1 MTEFLVRRFVPR
13 WQQVRDAA
21 VRQRYGLLGSIT
33 GIVVNLLLFAGKFT
47 VGTLF
52 GSVAV
57 TADGVNNLSDA
68 GSSVISLV
76 SFRLAARPA
85 DEEHPFGHARLEY
98 LASMGVAILILLLGA
113 ELAKSSLSK
122 ILAPEPMAFS
132 WLTVGVLA
140 ASILMKLWLFA
151 FNRSLGRRI
160 DSSLMAA
167 AAADSLSDVLATGG
181 VLLSAVLSPLLRF
194 SLDGYMGMLVA
205 AVIIRAGIQII
216 LEAMGK
222 LLGEA
227 PTGELVAE
235 IEDFVTARPG
245 ILGCHDLMVHSY
257 GPGRCFATVHAEV
270 SAKGDMLVSHDL
282 IDNIER
288 DILREKD
295 IHLVIHM
302 DPVVEDDEAA
312 GRCRALLTEVLRR
325 LGPELS
331 FHDFR
336 IVPGPSHTNMIFD
349 VSAPYSFPLSD
360 AELCRRLQEEVWE
373 ADPSLFT
380 VITVDRQAA
389 SRSREK

>member
-1 MTEFLVRRFVPR
+1 MTNFLIRRFVPR
-13 WQQVRDAA
+13 WQEVRDAG
-21 VRQRYGLLGSIT
+21 VRQRYGLLGSVT
-33 GIVVNLLLFAGKFT
+33 GILVNLLLFAGKFT

-52 GSVAV
+52 GSVAI

-85 DEEHPFGHARLEY
+85 DEEHPFGHARAEY
-98 LASMGVAILILLLGA
+98 LASMGVAILIILLGV
-113 ELAKSSLSK
+113 ELARSSFGK
-122 ILAPEPMAFS
+122 IVAPEEMEFS
-132 WLTVGVLA
+132 WLAAGVLIL
-140 ASILMKLWLFA
+140 SILAKLWLYRFD
-151 FNRSLGRRI
+151 RELGRRI
-160 DSSLMAA
+160 DSALMAA

-181 VLLSAVLSPLLRF
+181 VLLSTLLSPVLHF

-205 AVIIRAGIQII
+205 VFILRAGAQII

-235 IEDFVTARPG
+235 IEDFVLSYAG
-245 ILGCHDLMVHSY
+245 ILGCHDLMIHSY
-257 GPGRCFATVHAEV
+257 GPGRCFASLHAEV
-270 SAKGDMLVSHDL
+270 PAGGDFLASHDL
-282 IDNIER
+282 VDNIER
-288 DILREKD
+288 EILREKG

-312 GRCRALLTEVLRR
+312 RRYREVLTDV
-325 LGPELS
+325 LGGLGEELS

-349 VSAPYSFPLSD
+349 VSAPFSFAIPD
-360 AELCRRLQEEVWE
+360 GELCRRIQEGVRA
-373 ADPSLFT
+373 ADDSLFT

-389 SRSREK
+389 SRKG